1 MNFAENAEFM
11 AILVIAVFF
20 LLMIVFAVLGR
31 NRTELGLRSIPAFAR
46 LSRAIGLAVEA
57 GTRLHISIGNGNLT
71 SPGSAAS
78 FVGLSMLGR
87 IARTA
92 SISDAPPI
100 ASAGDG
106 ALAILA
112 QDTLKAGYREVGAGE
127 SYNPDLGRVT
137 GLTPTSFAAGAM
149 TLIADENVSGNVL
162 AGNFGVEA
170 GLILEASERNDAFS
184 LSGTDHIPT
193 QAMMFAAS
201 QETLIGEELYAGG
214 AYLRAGIFHTA
225 SLQAQDVVRWLL
237 VLIILAGGLLELVQG
252 FFSP

>member
-1 MNFAENAEFM
+1 MNLAESSEF
-11 AILVIAVFF
+11 LGVIVVAGFF
-20 LLMIVFAVLGR
+20 LLMVIFAILGR
-31 NRTELGLRSIPAFAR
+31 SRPLMGLRTIPAFAR

-57 GTRLHISIGNGNLT
+57 GTRLHVSVGQGNLT

-78 FVGLSMLGR
+78 FVGLAMLGR

-92 SISDAPPI
+92 SISDSPPV

-112 QDTLKAGYREVGAGE
+112 QDTLRAGYREVGAIE
-127 SYNPDLGRVT
+127 AFDPDYGRVT
-137 GLTPTSFAAGAM
+137 GLTPISFAAGAM
-149 TLIADENVSGNVL
+149 VLMAEENVSGNLL
-162 AGNFGVEA
+162 AGSFGTEA
-170 GLILEASERNDAFS
+170 GLILEASDRNEAFS

-214 AYLRAGIFHTA
+214 AYLRAGIGHTA

-237 VLIILAGGLLELVQG
+237 ILMIMGGGLMKFVLG
-252 FFSP
+252 FLSP

>member
-1 MNFAENAEFM
+1 MNFADNTA
-11 AILVIAVFF
+11 LLGVIVVAGFF
-20 LLMIVFAVLGR
+20 LLIMIFAILGR
-31 NRTELGLRSIPAFAR
+31 SRPLFGARAIPAFSR

-57 GTRLHISIGNGNLT
+57 GTRLHVSIGHGNLT

-112 QDTLKAGYREVGAGE
+112 QDTLHAGYQEVGALE
-127 SYNPDLGRVT
+127 AYHPTSGRVT

-149 TLIADENVSGNVL
+149 TLIAEENVSGNVL
-162 AGNFGVEA
+162 AGNFGMET
-170 GLILEASERNDAFS
+170 GLILEASERNEAFS

-193 QAMMFAAS
+193 QAMMFATS

-214 AYLRAGIFHTA
+214 AYLRAGSLHTA
-225 SLQAQDVVRWLL
+225 SLQAQDVVRWII
-237 VLIILAGGLLELVQG
+237 VLIILGGGVLKFILG
-252 FFSP
+252 FLS

>member
-1 MNFAENAEFM
+1 VNFADNATLWG
-11 AILVIAVFF
+11 ILVIAAFF
-20 LLMIVFAVLGR
+20 LLMTIFAILGR
-31 NRTELGLRSIPAFAR
+31 GRTLLGLRTIPAFAR

-57 GTRLHISIGNGNLT
+57 GTRLHVALGNGNLT
-71 SPGSAAS
+71 GPGSAAS

-100 ASAGDG
+100 ASAGEG

-112 QDTLKAGYREVGAGE
+112 QDTLRVGYREGGARE
-127 SYNPDLGRVT
+127 AYTPEAGRVT
-137 GLTPTSFAAGAM
+137 GLTPTSYAAGAM
-149 TLIADENVSGNVL
+149 ALIADENVSGNLL
-162 AGNFGVEA
+162 AGHFGMEA
-170 GLILEASERNDAFS
+170 GLILETSDRNEAFS

-214 AYLRAGIFHTA
+214 AYLRAGSLHTA
-225 SLQAQDVVRWLL
+225 SLQAQDVIRWLL
-237 VLIILAGGLLELVQG
+237 VLIILGGG
-252 FFSP
+252 FLKFLIGFLP

>member
-1 MNFAENAEFM
+1 MNFADNTAF
-11 AILVIAVFF
+11 LGVIVVAGFF
-20 LLMIVFAVLGR
+20 LLMMIFAILGR
-31 NRTELGLRSIPAFAR
+31 SRTLFGTRNIPAFSR

-57 GTRLHISIGNGNLT
+57 GTRLHVSIGHGNLT

-112 QDTLKAGYREVGAGE
+112 QDTLHAGYREVGSLEAYHPE
-127 SYNPDLGRVT
+127 SGRVT

-149 TLIADENVSGNVL
+149 TLIAEENVSGNVL

-170 GLILEASERNDAFS
+170 GLILEASERNEAFS
-184 LSGTDHIPT
+184 LSGSDHIPT
-193 QAMMFAAS
+193 QAMMFATS

-214 AYLRAGIFHTA
+214 AYLRAGSLHTA
-225 SLQAQDVVRWLL
+225 SLQAQDVVRWII
-237 VLIILAGGLLELVQG
+237 VLIILGGGVLKFILG
-252 FFSP
+252 FLS

>member
-1 MNFAENAEFM
+1 MNFAENEGFLGVM
-11 AILVIAVFF
+11 VIAVFF
-20 LLMIVFAVLGR
+20 LLMTIFALLGR
-31 NRTELGLRSIPAFAR
+31 NRSELGLRTIPAFAR

-57 GTRLHISIGNGNLT
+57 GTRLHLSIGHGNLT

-92 SISDAPPI
+92 SISDAPPL

-112 QDTLKAGYREVGAGE
+112 QDTLRAGYREVGAGDA
-127 SYNPDLGRVT
+127 YNPDYGRVT

-149 TLIADENVSGNVL
+149 ALIADENVSGNVL
-162 AGNFGVEA
+162 AGSFGIEA
-170 GLILEASERNDAFS
+170 GLILEAGERNEAFS

-214 AYLRAGIFHTA
+214 AYLRAGAIHTA

-237 VLIILAGGLLELVQG
+237 ILLILGGGALKFFQG
-252 FFSP
+252 FFT